1 MTVKTE
7 TNFYKN
13 LKTLLDDGSY
23 IVSRLESYVTPGFP
37 DCLIFHN
44 VTGFFTLELKVI
56 QSNNKISLSPF
67 QIAWNMKHAMLGA
80 PVLYPGQPRSEGRGQ
95 IVSWLQ
101 NQGPRPYDLG
111 PSARVIRGKAR
122 GPRLIRG
129 PGCRVRCKLQTPQTS
144 AIFPCSVQ
152 LAFTHRARRAFLF
165 SYQSGRCPSSVK
177 RGK

>member
-1 MTVKTE
+1 MSVKPE
-7 TNFYKN
+7 TTFWKN

-80 PVLYPGQPRSEGRGQ
+80 PSYILVSLAQRGEVKLFHGCKTKDLGHMTLDQVPGLYEGR
-95 IVSWLQ
+95 LE
-101 NQGPRPYDLG
+101 DLDL
-111 PSARVIRGKAR
+111 A
-122 GPRLIRG
+122 
-129 PGCRVRCKLQTPQTS
+129 KLLKLPNS
-144 AIFPCSVQ
+144 
-152 LAFTHRARRAFLF
+152 L
-165 SYQSGRCPSSVK
+165 
-177 RGK
+177 